1 MSESDIDE
9 SLGDIIG
16 RIVLTGLIT
25 FVTLSLISYVSE
37 RRIIAPLADI
47 RKAAEIY
54 SGGNLD
60 YRISIPGPED
70 MKVVADTLNQMAST
84 LKIRLSDISKS
95 KIELEA
101 VFSSITE
108 AVVVLDGDLNVRQLN
123 RSALNFVNKDS
134 QILHRNLI
142 EVFRSSELQAL
153 AEETL
158 ESQTPVERLIRF
170 GGNQDRFFQVHGTR
184 IIADSDQ
191 RSGNAVVLVMNDITK
206 TQHLEN
212 LRRDFVANVS
222 HELKTPITN
231 IKGYL
236 ETLTEDGVL
245 DDRETVER
253 FLSVSIRN
261 ADRLNAILDDL
272 LSLSRLEQVGKTGLD
287 FDTRSLSGI
296 VAAAFQ
302 SCGPMAMEKKIDLR
316 IQGDKDAQVCV
327 NSLLM
332 EQAIS
337 NLIGNAVKYSDEG
350 SSVKVRI
357 RKKDKSV
364 DIEVID
370 EGIGIPERDLPRI
383 FERFYRV
390 DKARSRDMGG
400 TGLGLAI
407 VKHIVNR
414 HRGQLTIRSTPGEG
428 TRVEVLLNR
437 K

>member
-1 MSESDIDE
+1 
-9 SLGDIIG
+9 
-16 RIVLTGLIT
+16 
-25 FVTLSLISYVSE
+25 
-37 RRIIAPLADI
+37 
-47 RKAAEIY
+47 
-54 SGGNLD
+54 
-60 YRISIPGPED
+60 

-84 LKIRLSDISKS
+84 LKIRLSDLSKS

-108 AVVVLDGDLNVRQLN
+108 VVVVLDSDLNVRQLN
-123 RSALNFVNKDS
+123 RSALGFVDKES

-253 FLSVSIRN
+253 FLSISVRN
-261 ADRLNAILDDL
+261 ADRLNAIIDDL
-272 LSLSRLEQVGKTGLD
+272 LSLSRLEQVGKAGLD
-287 FDTRSLSGI
+287 FDKRSLSGI

-302 SCGPMAMEKKIDLR
+302 SCGPMAMEKKIELR

-337 NLIGNAVKYSDEG
+337 NLIGNALKYSDEG

-390 DKARSRDMGG
+390 DKARSRELGG

-407 VKHIVNR
+407 VKHIMIVHDGTVNVSSVL
-414 HRGQLTIRSTPGEG
+414 GKGSTFTLTLPAG
-428 TRVEVLLNR
+428 
-437 K
+437 